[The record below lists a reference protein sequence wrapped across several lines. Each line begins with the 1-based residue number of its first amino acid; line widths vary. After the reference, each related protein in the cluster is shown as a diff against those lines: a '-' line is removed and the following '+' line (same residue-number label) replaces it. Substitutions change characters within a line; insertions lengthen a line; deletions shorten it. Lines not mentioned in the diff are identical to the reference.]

1 MKRLPGLMAFV
12 LVLALTAG
20 GVHAD
25 EQHRA
30 LVLVSGTHGKI
41 EKLSNDEVLFLF
53 MDAPVVKDGQR
64 LQPVLNGTDSLL
76 REVFL
81 QKVMFMSW
89 RHYQRRLVSQA
100 FSHGWA
106 RPETVSNLGDLIYKL
121 QHEPGSITYMWKK
134 TAEEKRLNIVQVLW
148 AGYVH

>member
-1 MKRLPGLMAFV
+1 MRHVLGLLALV
-12 LVLALTAG
+12 LVLMAPVSGAR
-20 GVHAD
+20 AD
-25 EQHRA
+25 ERHRT
-30 LVLVSGTHGKI
+30 LVLVSGTAGGI

-53 MDAPVVKDGQR
+53 MDAPVVKGGVR
-64 LQPVLNGTDSLL
+64 LQPVLNETDPLL

-106 RPETVSNLGDLIYKL
+106 RPETVLNLSALVHKL
-121 QHEPGSITYMWKK
+121 KTESGTVTYMWKK
-134 TAEEKRLNIVQVLW
+134 TAEEQNVKIVQVLW
-148 AGYVH
+148 SGYVN